1 MLRFL
6 AMTMLCSVAFL
17 AACGGSAPAP
27 SAAPVESKTSAPAV
41 PPEIQQV
48 AESVLGAD
56 TDVLVFGD
64 LAGTGR
70 QQALFVNRLKTT
82 PENTVPGILI
92 TRAVVVEKDGSAW
105 KEVLRCDEH
114 LRNPS
119 GYLAATPLAAV
130 GGWRLQYEQQPEKG
144 LAMYFTP
151 LQQPA
156 GGYKETIGVRWNPK
170 LKRYQSLDRNFQEF
184 LGETPA
190 LETPTARLSQ

>member
-1 MLRFL
+1 MLRLF
-6 AMTMLCSVAFL
+6 AITMFCTAALL
-17 AACGGSAPAP
+17 AACGGSGPTP
-27 SAAPVESKTSAPAV
+27 SATPIASKAPAPAV

-56 TDVLVFGD
+56 TDVLTFGD

-70 QQALFVNRLKTT
+70 QQGLFVNRLKTT

-92 TRAVVVEKDGSAW
+92 TRAVVAEKNGSSW

-144 LAMYFTP
+144 LMMYFTP

-170 LKRYQSLDRNFQEF
+170 VKRYQSLDRNFAEF
-184 LGETPA
+184 LGETPS
-190 LETPTARLSQ
+190 LETPTTRLR